1 MCSSSRNGDS
11 LPCPATQLP
20 LGWRVTQRRTSD
32 LAPVVDDNYPG
43 LRVILIDAPQPIDA
57 RQIASRSQP
66 ASKDG
71 FKPVGRCV
79 SSHAAEFEVPWGRS
93 PSRSSCNRY
102 AGNHCSSTAAIG
114 RPVELIGRA
123 GNQRLRSLFIG
134 AASGANFVEPVSR
147 CPARRTASRATANP
161 PGATSAR

>member
-1 MCSSSRNGDS
+1 MAVGVGCVRVVARPMEAARRHGI
-11 LPCPATQLP
+11 TRRRRQRETHF
-20 LGWRVTQRRTSD
+20 GW
-32 LAPVVDDNYPG
+32 A
-43 LRVILIDAPQPIDA
+43 IDA
-57 RQIASRSQP
+57 RQIASSSQP